1 MLNYQNIIK
10 ARIHVF
16 ALRLLW
22 WGTIAAA
29 FTYFNISQS
38 IVRGKLSLPPVYDD
52 VSYLLQGA
60 IWVNAFRE
68 GGIGELISAP
78 IAHSPVMVVIA
89 FVGFL
94 LFGFKV
100 WAPYAVNGI
109 LVFGILLGLDL
120 LARKLPLYQRL
131 LLPITALTYPLMA
144 NVVMEFRPDIL
155 CSIVMSFF
163 VACCFQ
169 LNWQSP
175 HGIYKFII
183 SSLLALGLLCKPSIF
198 PITLLIGMIA
208 LSFSIIADWDWQDV
222 RRFNKTFLF
231 QRLIRNNI
239 KLIGMSLILVSPY
252 YLFGGLK
259 FALNYIQVVMFG
271 ANREIWIPSFSPAYS
286 LLYYLTGRGGWMM
299 GAWFW
304 VDIILLIITLATVI
318 YRKQRDLAQKAIAAV
333 LTLLMA
339 YASVTIPS
347 TKSPFLGL
355 IVTALLLI
363 FTYQSMVY
371 WLEILNYWLKKHVS
385 TTLSILLCVTILA
398 SVIWFQWKSFP
409 FVGGGIT
416 LLPAS
421 ESEKYNQSLEQ
432 IIQKI
437 QLLGQFA
444 SNTTKQKIFIPAS
457 TSFLNP
463 TNLSLKFQFSN
474 IQNLEV
480 FGINLNKEN
489 FDDIQLYK
497 DKALTSEYTILARSP
512 SVTYPSLNSK
522 RGNDQFGEQLYRFL
536 ETSEEFERVDRQDS
550 PIIKGEIFI
559 YRNKRPSE

>member
-1 MLNYQNIIK
+1 MLNYQNITR
-10 ARIHVF
+10 ARIHRF
-16 ALRLLW
+16 GFRLLW

-38 IVRGKLSLPPVYDD
+38 LVRGKLSVPPGYDD
-52 VSYLLQGA
+52 VSYILQGA
-60 IWVNAFRE
+60 VWANAFRE
-68 GGIGELISAP
+68 GGLGELISAP
-78 IAHSPVMVVIA
+78 IAHSPVMVLIA

-94 LFGFKV
+94 SFGFKI

-131 LLPITALTYPLMA
+131 LLPITVLTYPLIA

-163 VACCFQ
+163 VVCCFQ
-169 LNWQSP
+169 LNWESP
-175 HGIYKFII
+175 HRIYKSII

-198 PITLLIGMIA
+198 PITLLIGTIA

-222 RRFNKTFLF
+222 RGLNKTSLF
-231 QRLIRNNI
+231 QRLIRNNV
-239 KLIGMSLILVSPY
+239 KLIGTSLILVSPY

-259 FALNYIQVVMFG
+259 YTLNYIQVVMFG
-271 ANREIWIPSFSPAYS
+271 ANRDMWVPTFSPAYS

-318 YRKQRDLAQKAIAAV
+318 YRKQRDLAQRGIAAV
-333 LTLLMA
+333 CTLLIA

-371 WLEILNYWLKKHVS
+371 WLEILNHWLKKHVS
-385 TTLSILLCVTILA
+385 VTLNILLCVTIFYG
-398 SVIWFQWKSFP
+398 VIQFQWKSFP
-409 FVGGGIT
+409 FVGGSIT
-416 LLPAS
+416 LLPLS

-432 IIQKI
+432 ITQEFR
-437 QLLGQFA
+437 LLGQLE
-444 SNTTKQKIFIPAS
+444 SNATKQKIFIPAS

-463 TNLSLKFQFSN
+463 TNLILKFQFNHIQVFEAIGLDLNRDN
-474 IQNLEV
+474 I
-480 FGINLNKEN
+480 
-489 FDDIQLYK
+489 DDFQVYK
-497 DKALTSEYTILARSP
+497 KKSLTADYTILARSP
-512 SVTYPSLNSK
+512 SAIYPSLKNK
-522 RGNDQFGEQLYRFL
+522 KGNAHFGEQLYRFL
-536 ETSEEFERVDRQDS
+536 ETSEEFEQVDRQNS
-550 PIIKGEIFI
+550 PIIKGEILI

>member
-10 ARIHVF
+10 TRIHVF
-16 ALRLLW
+16 GFRLLW

-68 GGIGELISAP
+68 GGLGELISAP
-78 IAHSPVMVVIA
+78 IAHSPVMVLIA

-120 LARKLPLYQRL
+120 LARKLPVYQRL
-131 LLPITALTYPLMA
+131 LLPITVLTYPLMA

-163 VACCFQ
+163 VVCCFQ
-169 LNWQSP
+169 LNWESP
-175 HGIYKFII
+175 HRIYKFII

-198 PITLLIGMIA
+198 PITLSIGTIA

-222 RRFNKTFLF
+222 RGLNKTSLF
-231 QRLIRNNI
+231 QRLIRNNV
-239 KLIGMSLILVSPY
+239 KLIGTSLILVSPY

-259 FALNYIQVVMFG
+259 YTLNYIQVVMFG
-271 ANREIWIPSFSPAYS
+271 ANRDMWVPQFSPAYS
-286 LLYYLTGRGGWMM
+286 LLYYLTGQGGWMM

-318 YRKQRDLAQKAIAAV
+318 YRKQGDLAQRGIAAV
-333 LTLLMA
+333 CTLLIA
-339 YASVTIPS
+339 YTSVTIPS

-371 WLEILNYWLKKHVS
+371 SLEILNHWLKKHVS
-385 TTLSILLCVTILA
+385 LTLNMLLCVTIFFG
-398 SVIWFQWKSFP
+398 VIQFQWKSFP
-409 FVGGGIT
+409 FVGGGVT
-416 LLPAS
+416 LLPPS

-432 IIQKI
+432 ITQKF
-437 QLLGQFA
+437 QLLGQLEYSA
-444 SNTTKQKIFIPAS
+444 TKQKIFIPAS

-463 TNLSLKFQFSN
+463 TNLVLKFQFNHIQVFEAIGLDLNRDN
-474 IQNLEV
+474 IDNFQ
-480 FGINLNKEN
+480 IYKEKSQAAN
-489 FDDIQLYK
+489 YV
-497 DKALTSEYTILARSP
+497 ILARSP
-512 SVTYPSLNSK
+512 SVTYPSLKNK

-536 ETSEEFERVDRQDS
+536 EISEEFERVDRQDS

-559 YRNKRPSE
+559 YHNKRPSE

>member
-1 MLNYQNIIK
+1 MLNYQNIK
-10 ARIHVF
+10 AGIHVF
-16 ALRLLW
+16 GFRLLW

-38 IVRGKLSLPPVYDD
+38 LVSGKLSVPPVYDD

-60 IWVNAFRE
+60 VWANAFRE
-68 GGIGELISAP
+68 GGVGELISAP
-78 IAHSPVMVVIA
+78 IAHSPVMVLIA
-89 FVGFL
+89 FIGFL

-109 LVFGILLGLDL
+109 LVFGILFGLDL

-131 LLPITALTYPLMA
+131 LLPITVLTYPLMA

-163 VACCFQ
+163 VVCCFQ
-169 LNWQSP
+169 LNWESS
-175 HGIYKFII
+175 HRIYKFII
-183 SSLLALGLLCKPSIF
+183 SSLLAVGLLCKPSIF
-198 PITLLIGMIA
+198 PITLLIGTIA

-222 RRFNKTFLF
+222 RGLNKTSLF
-231 QRLIRNNI
+231 QRLIQNNA
-239 KLIGMSLILVSPY
+239 KLIGTSLILVSPY

-259 FALNYIQVVMFG
+259 FTLNYIQVVMFG
-271 ANREIWIPSFSPAYS
+271 ANRAIWIPSFSPVYS

-318 YRKQRDLAQKAIAAV
+318 YRKQRDLAQRGIAAV
-333 LTLLMA
+333 CTLLIA

-371 WLEILNYWLKKHVS
+371 WLEILNHWLKKHVS
-385 TTLSILLCVTILA
+385 VTLNMLLCVTMFYG
-398 SVIWFQWKSFP
+398 VIQFQWKSFP

-416 LLPAS
+416 LLPPS

-432 IIQKI
+432 ITQKF
-437 QLLGQFA
+437 QLLGQLE
-444 SNTTKQKIFIPAS
+444 SNATKQKIFIPAS

-463 TNLSLKFQFSN
+463 TNLILKFQFNHIPVFEAIGLDLNRDN
-474 IQNLEV
+474 I
-480 FGINLNKEN
+480 
-489 FDDIQLYK
+489 DDFQVYK
-497 DKALTSEYTILARSP
+497 KKSRTADYTILARSP
-512 SVTYPSLNSK
+512 SVIYPSLKNK
-522 RGNDQFGEQLYRFL
+522 EGNAHFGEQLYSFL

-550 PIIKGEIFI
+550 PILKGEILI

>member
-1 MLNYQNIIK
+1 MLNYQNII
-10 ARIHVF
+10 RMPIHVF
-16 ALRLLW
+16 GFRLLW
-22 WGTIAAA
+22 WGAIAIA
-29 FTYFNISQS
+29 FTYINISQS
-38 IVRGKLSLPPVYDD
+38 IVQGKLSLPPVYDD

-68 GGIGELISAP
+68 GGLGELISAP
-78 IAHSPVMVVIA
+78 IAHSPVMVFIA

-175 HGIYKFII
+175 DRIHKFII

-198 PITLLIGMIA
+198 PITLLIGTIA
-208 LSFSIIADWDWQDV
+208 LSFSIIADWDWQDLV
-222 RRFNKTFLF
+222 RFNKTSLF
-231 QRLIRNNI
+231 QRLIRNNM

-259 FALNYIQVVMFG
+259 YTLNYIQIVMFG
-271 ANREIWIPSFSPAYS
+271 PNREIWIPSFPPEYS
-286 LLYYLTGRGGWMM
+286 LVYYLTGRGGWMI

-304 VDIILLIITLATVI
+304 VDIMLLTITLAAVI
-318 YRKQRDLAQKAIAAV
+318 YQKQRHLAQKAIAAV
-333 LTLLMA
+333 LTFLVA

-363 FTYQSMVY
+363 FSYQSMVY
-371 WLEILNYWLKKHVS
+371 WLEILNYWLKKYVS
-385 TTLSILLCVTILA
+385 VTLNVLLCVTILSSA
-398 SVIWFQWKSFP
+398 IWFQWKSFP

-421 ESEKYNQSLEQ
+421 ESQKYNQSLEQ
-432 IIQKI
+432 ITQKLQSSD
-437 QLLGQFA
+437 QLA
-444 SNTTKQKIFIPAS
+444 SNTTKQKIFIPAFN
-457 TSFLNP
+457 SFLNP

-480 FGINLNKEN
+480 ISIDLNRENL
-489 FDDIQLYK
+489 DDIQLYK
-497 DKALTSEYTILARSP
+497 DKALTSEYTILDRSP
-512 SVTYPSLNSK
+512 SLTYHSLKNK
-522 RGNDQFGEQLYRFL
+522 RGNNQFGEQLYWFL
-536 ETSEEFERVDRQDS
+536 ETSEEFERLDRQDS
-550 PIIKGEIFI
+550 PIIKGEILI

>member
-10 ARIHVF
+10 TQIHVF
-16 ALRLLW
+16 GFRLLW

-68 GGIGELISAP
+68 GGLGELISAP
-78 IAHSPVMVVIA
+78 IAHSPVMVLIA
-89 FVGFL
+89 FIGFL

-131 LLPITALTYPLMA
+131 LLPITVLTYPLIA

-163 VACCFQ
+163 VVCCFQ
-169 LNWQSP
+169 LNWESP
-175 HGIYKFII
+175 HRIYKFII

-198 PITLLIGMIA
+198 PITLLIGTIA

-222 RRFNKTFLF
+222 RGVNKTSLF
-231 QRLIRNNI
+231 QRLIRNNV

-259 FALNYIQVVMFG
+259 YTLNYIQVVMFG
-271 ANREIWIPSFSPAYS
+271 ANRDIWIPSFSPAYS

-318 YRKQRDLAQKAIAAV
+318 YRKQRDVAQRGIAAV
-333 LTLLMA
+333 CTLLIA

-355 IVTALLLI
+355 IVTALFLI

-371 WLEILNYWLKKHVS
+371 WLEILNHWLKKHVS
-385 TTLSILLCVTILA
+385 LTLNILLCVTIF
-398 SVIWFQWKSFP
+398 SGVIWFQWKSFP

-416 LLPAS
+416 LLSPS

-432 IIQKI
+432 ITQKF
-437 QLLGQFA
+437 QLLGQLE
-444 SNTTKQKIFIPAS
+444 SNATKQKIFIPAS

-463 TNLSLKFQFSN
+463 TNLILKFQFNHIQVFEAIGLDLNRDN
-474 IQNLEV
+474 I
-480 FGINLNKEN
+480 
-489 FDDIQLYK
+489 DDVQTYK
-497 DKALTSEYTILARSP
+497 KKSRTADYVILARSS
-512 SVTYPSLNSK
+512 SVTYPSLKNK
-522 RGNDQFGEQLYRFL
+522 RDNIHFGEQLYQFL
-536 ETSEEFERVDRQDS
+536 ESSEEFERVDRQDS
-550 PIIKGEIFI
+550 PIIEGEILI